1 IADLDIQK
9 PWQAEG
15 AGFVVQ
21 ALNTT
26 AGVAGPLL
34 DQFFV
39 RTDMTRHAIVATKA
53 VTQVL
58 AHFVKIVFWSVPVVA
73 AAGVKALPPWW
84 LILGAVPLSML
95 GTTLGGMVLQRMS
108 DVNFKRWM
116 RYIVTAIGAVML
128 MKAAGWL

>member
-1 IADLDIQK
+1 
-9 PWQAEG
+9 
-15 AGFVVQ
+15 
-21 ALNTT
+21 
-26 AGVAGPLL
+26 
-34 DQFFV
+34 
-39 RTDMTRHAIVATKA
+39 M
-53 VTQVL
+53 
-58 AHFVKIVFWSVPVVA
+58 VA